1 MATSLKQAVDK
12 NLECPVCLSFF
23 KDPKILTCSHTF
35 CKDCLETLL
44 ESHRKL
50 LCPTCREETSVPG
63 GDVGRLQ
70 SNITVRSL
78 VEDVETQGQS
88 NYNQEDK
95 CKKHPNQDED
105 CFCLNCKKYVCC
117 KCAIS
122 EHVKNAHTIL
132 EACEHEKN
140 NIEKLASKA
149 NAKIRNVEKYVTF
162 VADKRKRVHNVHE
175 QLNDEID
182 DTYKES
188 VQKLKKIRTVLK
200 NEVGQKLGQLETS
213 LGDMEES
220 GRKQLDQI
228 KTARDL
234 VKNGLHI
241 PLQTEALTSHKAK
254 CQTLE
259 ELLSQ
264 IGPDVELPRRT
275 AEEGERI
282 GFRSLG
288 SDGLQLGQLR
298 QKESKLMYREAPLPA
313 GNTMDGMAIS
323 PNNEMAV
330 GCKTGGI
337 VLYSS
342 EGIIQNTVLK
352 SVQVNALHFMP
363 DGGYVIRD
371 SNNKIV
377 LHTELREK
385 LDVTFETIDVAKGG
399 WLGGLTVDKDGLIFI
414 AYNTCKKI
422 QVFKP
427 EGGKAIREIKCNGFK
442 PWQMFAMKSSQA
454 IVVQN
459 GSNGVQVINDV
470 SGAIIHSLSKDGEC
484 PYPAA
489 YQDNSVIIAWVKH
502 KQSLLSIVQ
511 YTKELKFI
519 KIILTDF
526 EIIKPNR
533 AWYYLQVFKT
543 GEIAFCTH
551 DRLYIFHE
559 TWE

>member
-1 MATSLKQAVDK
+1 MATSLQQAVDK

-35 CKDCLETLL
+35 CKGCLETVI

-70 SNITVRSL
+70 PNITVRSL
-78 VEDVETQGQS
+78 VEDVETQGHS
-88 NYNQEDK
+88 NFNQEDK
-95 CKKHPNQDED
+95 CKKHPNQYED

-122 EHVKNAHTIL
+122 EHAKDAHTIL
-132 EACEHEKN
+132 EAGAHEKN
-140 NIEKLASKA
+140 NIEELASKA
-149 NAKIRNVEKYVTF
+149 KAKIRNVDNYVTF
-162 VADKRKRVHNVHE
+162 VVDKRKRVHNVHE

-182 DTYKES
+182 DTFEES
-188 VQKLKKIRTVLK
+188 VQKLRKIRTVLK
-200 NEVGQKLGQLETS
+200 NEVGQKLGKLESS

-241 PLQTEALTSHKAK
+241 PLQTEAFTSHKAK

-275 AEEGERI
+275 AEEGERV

-288 SDGLQLGQLR
+288 SDGLQMGQLR
-298 QKESKLMYREAPLPA
+298 QKESKWMYREDSLPLRNA
-313 GNTMDGMAIS
+313 MGGMAIS

-330 GCKTGGI
+330 GFYGGGI
-337 VLYSS
+337 VMYSS
-342 EGIIQNTVLK
+342 ECIMQDIVLK
-352 SVQVNALHFMP
+352 SVQVNALHVMP

-377 LHTELREK
+377 LYTELLEK

-399 WLGGLTVDKDGLIFI
+399 WLGGLIVDKDGLIFI
-414 AYNTCKKI
+414 AYNECKKI

-427 EGGKAIREIKCNGFK
+427 EGGKAIRKIKCNGLN

-454 IVVQN
+454 IVVKN
-459 GSNGVQVINDV
+459 GWDTVHVINDV
-470 SGAIIHSLSKDGEC
+470 SGAIIHSISKDGEDS
-484 PYPAA
+484 YPAV
-489 YQDNSVIIAWVKH
+489 YQENSVIIAWVK
-502 KQSLLSIVQ
+502 KDQGLLNIVQ
-511 YTKELKFI
+511 YTNELKYI
-519 KIILTDF
+519 RNILTDF
-526 EIIKPNR
+526 KIIKPNR
-533 AWYYLQVFKT
+533 DWYSLHAFKT
-543 GEIAFCTH
+543 GEIAFCTSN
-551 DRLYIFHE
+551 RFYIFNE